1 MTFPFLWGGLLIAL
15 EIALIALV
23 AAFPLALFVA
33 VMRLSKVWWVR
44 WIPAPF
50 IWLMRGTPL
59 LLQLI
64 FWYDFLPRV
73 GLRVNA
79 EVTAIIG
86 LGLNEVAFSAEI
98 IRGGVQA
105 VKQTQRDAAAAL
117 GMRPALVLRRVVL
130 PQAMRSIA
138 PALSNEAIVMIKNTS
153 LASVIAVSELTLRSQ
168 EIVSTNFLYVPVF
181 LGAAVLYLAATSLV
195 VLLQGWFERR
205 VNVERKGAAVP
216 RVAMGRREM
225 EPAFTVEPS
234 AVRPEGAPRRRTGAD
249 SAIGKAELGQ
259 RLVLRLVQ
267 EDGDTRTGR
276 GEPFVLIK
284 DVWKSFHGKPVLRGT
299 SMTVDRGSVVF
310 IVGPSGSGKTTLLRA
325 INHLEPIDGGEI
337 TVGEQL
343 IGYRRT
349 PTGIAPTRNLAQ
361 ARSDA
366 RIGMV
371 FQSLNLFD
379 HMTILENIIEAPVHV
394 YKRDPQGARGDAAA
408 LLAWAGLGG
417 YEPYYPHQLSGGQQQ
432 RIAIARALACRPR
445 LMLFDEPTSALD
457 PELVGEVLRLIRE
470 LAEDG
475 MTMIVV
481 SHEMA
486 FARECADRV
495 VFMADGVVVE
505 EGTPEEILGNP
516 KQERTRQ
523 FLRLVSSPEGADEPD
538 ASDPYSIDPVR
549 GSEPRT

>member
-1 MTFPFLWGGLLIAL
+1 MTFPFLWRGLLIAL
-15 EIALIALV
+15 EIAVIALMG
-23 AAFPLALFVA
+23 AFPLALLVA
-33 VMRLSKVWWVR
+33 VMRLSKIWWVR

-59 LLQLI
+59 LLQLV
-64 FWYDFLPRV
+64 FWYDFLPRI

-79 EVTAIIG
+79 QVTAIIG

-105 VKQTQRDAAAAL
+105 VKQAQRDAAAAV

-168 EIVSTNFLYVPVF
+168 EIVSSNFLYVSVF
-181 LGAAVLYLAATSLV
+181 LAAAVLYLAATSLV
-195 VLLQGWFERR
+195 VLLQNWFERR
-205 VNVERKGAAVP
+205 VNVERKGAVVP
-216 RVAMGRREM
+216 RVAVGRREM
-225 EPAFTVEPS
+225 EPTFTMKPS
-234 AVRPEGAPRRRTGAD
+234 ATRPEDAPRERAGVD
-249 SAIGKAELGQ
+249 SAIGKATRGR
-259 RLVLRLVQ
+259 RLVRSLAQ
-267 EDGDTRTGR
+267 EEGDASTGQ
-276 GEPFVLIK
+276 GEPFVVIK
-284 DVWKSFHGKPVLRGT
+284 DVRKSFHGKPVLLGT
-299 SMTVDRGSVVF
+299 SMSVDRGSVVF
-310 IVGPSGSGKTTLLRA
+310 IVGPSGSGKTTLLRT

-337 TVGEQL
+337 TVGGQL
-343 IGYRRT
+343 IGYQRT

-361 ARSDA
+361 ARSEA
-366 RIGMV
+366 RIGLV
-371 FQSLNLFD
+371 FQSFNLFD

-394 YKRDPQGARGDAAA
+394 YGRDPQEARRDAAA

-486 FARECADRV
+486 FARECADKI
-495 VFMADGVVVE
+495 VFMADGLVVE
-505 EGTPEEILGNP
+505 EASPEEILGNP

-523 FLRLVSSPEGADEPD
+523 FLRLVGSPMGAGDPGGTDPQPEREP
-538 ASDPYSIDPVR
+538 P
-549 GSEPRT
+549 T

>member
-1 MTFPFLWGGLLIAL
+1 VTFPFLWRGLLIAL
-15 EIALIALV
+15 QIAVIALV
-23 AAFPLALFVA
+23 GAFPLALLVA

-59 LLQLI
+59 LLQLV
-64 FWYDFLPRV
+64 FWYDFLPRI

-79 EVTAIIG
+79 EMTAIIG

-98 IRGGVQA
+98 IRGGIQA
-105 VKQTQRDAAAAL
+105 VKQAQRDAAAAL
-117 GMRPALVLRRVVL
+117 GMSPALVLRRVVL
-130 PQAMRSIA
+130 PQAMRSMA
-138 PALSNEAIVMIKNTS
+138 PALSNEAIVMTKNTS

-181 LGAAVLYLAATSLV
+181 LAAALLYLAATSLV
-195 VLLQGWFERR
+195 VLLQSWVERR
-205 VNVERKGAAVP
+205 LNVERKGAAVP
-216 RVAMGRREM
+216 RVAVGRREM
-225 EPAFTVEPS
+225 EPTFTVETSS
-234 AVRPEGAPRRRTGAD
+234 ARPEDAPRERAGGDPAV
-249 SAIGKAELGQ
+249 GKATLGQ
-259 RLVLRLVQ
+259 RLVLSLAQ
-267 EDGDTRTGR
+267 EEGDTSTGQ
-276 GEPFVLIK
+276 GEPFVVIK
-284 DVWKSFHGKPVLRGT
+284 GVRKSFHGKPVLLGT
-299 SMTVDRGSVVF
+299 SMSVDRGSVVF
-310 IVGPSGSGKTTLLRA
+310 IVGPSGSGKTTLLRT

-337 TVGEQL
+337 TVGGQL
-343 IGYRRT
+343 IGYQRT
-349 PTGIAPTRNLAQ
+349 PTGITPTRNLAQ
-361 ARSDA
+361 ARSEA
-366 RIGMV
+366 RIGLV
-371 FQSLNLFD
+371 FQSFNLFD

-394 YKRDPQGARGDAAA
+394 YGRDPQEARRDAAA

-486 FARECADRV
+486 FARECADKI
-495 VFMADGVVVE
+495 VFMADGLVVE
-505 EGTPEEILGNP
+505 EGSPEEILGNP

-523 FLRLVSSPEGADEPD
+523 FLRLVGSPMGAGDPGGTDPQPEQEPL
-538 ASDPYSIDPVR
+538 
-549 GSEPRT
+549 T